1 MIVSVAGR
9 QNDHSWNSLGV
20 FADMAHLPDEL
31 KDVPMSQPHA
41 CQTSPA
47 GTRNCEN
54 ILIRG
59 TDSMEMGAVGYT
71 VVNHSTVSDE
81 VRSNLLGMLHSQT
94 VFSAECNI
102 TKSVAT
108 SQSTWICFRSVKGAW
123 EQHSLCGADI
133 SAVQPPI
140 WNCTGRSHGGPHSSS
155 VTVSRSASQPSR
167 RRAHHPR
174 RCRSSSRPL
183 RGRRSP

>member
-1 MIVSVAGR
+1 
-9 QNDHSWNSLGV
+9 
-20 FADMAHLPDEL
+20 MAHLPDEL

-71 VVNHSTVSDE
+71 VVNHRTVSDE

-108 SQSTWICFRSVKGAW
+108 SQVLGYVFAARS
-123 EQHSLCGADI
+123 D
-133 SAVQPPI
+133 
-140 WNCTGRSHGGPHSSS
+140 
-155 VTVSRSASQPSR
+155 
-167 RRAHHPR
+167 
-174 RCRSSSRPL
+174 
-183 RGRRSP
+183 RGNDFPCVVLT